1 MNSTGV
7 YWWYVTLH
15 HKFHMVGYIGT
26 LYGSTFFLVK
36 PSRRPR
42 IYSYDWFKISLTKAT
57 MLNDEDY
64 RYASANKLTA
74 NTVLILFLDVMTL
87 ILK

>member
-1 MNSTGV
+1 
-7 YWWYVTLH
+7 
-15 HKFHMVGYIGT
+15 
-26 LYGSTFFLVK
+26 
-36 PSRRPR
+36 
-42 IYSYDWFKISLTKAT
+42 

-87 ILK
+87 VLK